1 MANKIRTEGL
11 LQSQVYENGNLYSI
25 SIDDLKGNEIA
36 ITQLINDYNTK
47 VQTIEKL
54 QQSEERLSSELQY
67 QNASPFFA
75 IIAALINVVGS
86 VISCCGINFIT
97 SNDKVVVGYILVA
110 SGSLLLLIGS
120 ALTIC
125 YKYVYRW
132 MNATNNRVN
141 QQVQN

>member
-47 VQTIEKL
+47 IQTIEKL
-54 QQSEERLSSELQY
+54 QQSEKSLSSELQY

-75 IIAALINVVGS
+75 IIAALINIVGS

-97 SNDKVVVGYILVA
+97 GSEKVVVGYILVA
-110 SGSLLLLIGS
+110 SGSLLLFIVS

-132 MNATNNRVN
+132 MNKQKNNNGGYR
-141 QQVQN
+141 

>member
-54 QQSEERLSSELQY
+54 QQSEKRLSSELQY

-75 IIAALINVVGS
+75 IIAALINIVGS

-110 SGSLLLLIGS
+110 SGSLLLFIGS

-125 YKYVYRW
+125 YLL
-132 MNATNNRVN
+132 AELI
-141 QQVQN
+141 

>member
-1 MANKIRTEGL
+1 MLLNDIGVKNKYIQL
-11 LQSQVYENGNLYSI
+11 YGNLYSI

-54 QQSEERLSSELQY
+54 QQSEKRLSSELQY

-75 IIAALINVVGS
+75 IIAALINIVGS

-97 SNDKVVVGYILVA
+97 SNDKIVVGYILVA
-110 SGSLLLLIGS
+110 SGSLLLFIGS

-125 YKYVYRW
+125 YKYVYGG
-132 MNATNNRVN
+132 
-141 QQVQN
+141 

>member
-1 MANKIRTEGL
+1 MANKLKTEGL

-54 QQSEERLSSELQY
+54 QQSEKRLSSELQY

-75 IIAALINVVGS
+75 IIAAFINIVGS

-97 SNDKVVVGYILVA
+97 SNENVVVGYILIVA
-110 SGSLLLLIGS
+110 GCLLLLIGS
-120 ALTIC
+120 SLTIC

-132 MNATNNRVN
+132 MNKQKDNICGYS
-141 QQVQN
+141 

>member
-1 MANKIRTEGL
+1 MANKILKESC

-36 ITQLINDYNTK
+36 IMQLVNDYNAK
-47 VQTIEKL
+47 VRTIEDL
-54 QQSEERLSSELQY
+54 QQTEKRLSSELQY

-75 IIAALINVVGS
+75 ILAALINIVGS

-97 SNDKVVVGYILVA
+97 SNDKVVIGYILVA
-110 SGSLLLLIGS
+110 SGSLLLFVGS

-132 MNATNNRVN
+132 MNKPKNNICGCR
-141 QQVQN
+141 

>member
-1 MANKIRTEGL
+1 MLLNDIGVKNKYIQL
-11 LQSQVYENGNLYSI
+11 YGNLYSI

-47 VQTIEKL
+47 VQTIERL
-54 QQSEERLSSELQY
+54 QQSEKRLSSELQY

-75 IIAALINVVGS
+75 IIAALINNVGS

-97 SNDKVVVGYILVA
+97 SNDKIVVGYILVA
-110 SGSLLLLIGS
+110 SDSLLLFIGS

-132 MNATNNRVN
+132 MNKQNNNNAGCR
-141 QQVQN
+141 